1 MPSAAQVDR
10 LSAAHERLID
20 GLDEAHGANLATVLE
35 ELERQIEKAV
45 GNKEITPSEAIKK
58 RIVIEAAIRGTFLNW
73 AHETVDE
80 YELPARNV
88 VSMLQKLGAIEGW
101 TPQDAVTVN
110 QLKRVAFSGY
120 EDIAERYLNILSNGL
135 YMNSLTGRPMSETQ
149 RELRQA
155 INGVFARSDSAEA
168 QRLVDFINE
177 HRADPDFDEEVAK
190 ATERLHTE
198 FARDVAGNNLRR
210 YAYQQTHDAIRQF
223 NGSFVAAQAEAAGL
237 SHFKYNGDIIST
249 SRSFCKG
256 LIGSVLSKEEIMQKW
271 SEKSWAGKAPG
282 SPFEVR
288 GGYNCRHHFT
298 PVKPE
303 WVN

>member
-10 LSAAHERLID
+10 LWAAHERLIE
-20 GLDEAHGANLATVLE
+20 GLDETHGANLATVLE

-45 GNKEITPSEAIKK
+45 GSRELTPEEAIKK
-58 RIVIEAAIRGTFLNW
+58 RVVIEAAIRGTFLNW
-73 AHETVDE
+73 AHETVNE
-80 YELPARNV
+80 YEVPARNV
-88 VSMLQKLGAIEGW
+88 VTLLEKLGAIEGW

-110 QLKRVAFSGY
+110 QLKRVSFSGY
-120 EDIAERYLNILSNGL
+120 QDIAERYLNILSNGL
-135 YMNSLTGRPMSETQ
+135 YMNSLTGRPMSDTV
-149 RELRQA
+149 REMRQA
-155 INGVFARSDSAEA
+155 INGVYARSDSVEA

-177 HRADPDFDEEVAK
+177 HRADPDFEEEVAK

-198 FARDVAGNNLRR
+198 FARDAAGNNLRK

-237 SHFKYNGDIIST
+237 SHFKYYGDIIST
-249 SRSFCKG
+249 SRPFCRN
-256 LIGSVLSKEEIMQKW
+256 LIGKVLSKEEVEQKW
-271 SEKSWAGKAPG
+271 AEESWAGKAPG

-288 GGYNCRHHFT
+288 GGYNCRHNFA